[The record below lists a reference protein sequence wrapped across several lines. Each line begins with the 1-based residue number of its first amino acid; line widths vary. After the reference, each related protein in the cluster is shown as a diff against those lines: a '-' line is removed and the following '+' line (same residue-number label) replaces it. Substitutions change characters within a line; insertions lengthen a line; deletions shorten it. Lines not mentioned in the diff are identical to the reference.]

1 MPKPKLLLPA
11 LVLAALLALPTASQA
26 ALAYVRNPLHPT
38 VYIANDDGSE
48 ARRVGLGSYPHI
60 APNPGTPAVA
70 YLHEGSAN
78 AQELRFSVLAGEF
91 TIPRK
96 STLMVGFREPSYFD
110 WSPNLGTIAAL
121 KGPELGERKLVLI
134 DSLSGAQ
141 RVVARGF
148 FSGFSFSPDGS
159 ELVYAKAD
167 KEKYPPRSDIF
178 RLQFVP
184 PGAASVAA
192 EKPVRLTRDHN
203 SSHPLWGPN
212 GKIVFVKAVEGKK
225 RRYGPKN
232 ELFLMNPGGT
242 GVKRLTH
249 TKVDPLLQGLFPTD
263 WSANGRR
270 LLAEFEGQDTSYA
283 VTVNPRTGAQRP
295 LLNPEESGFV
305 GTDLSADGTTV
316 LGYEGGFDPG
326 NRHNVAT
333 VPYRGGEPTVL
344 IENAFEPSWNR

>member
-1 MPKPKLLLPA
+1 MLKPKLFLSALL
-11 LVLAALLALPTASQA
+11 LAALLALPTASQA
-26 ALAYVRNPLHPT
+26 SLAYVRNPLHPT
-38 VYIANDDGSE
+38 IFVADDDGSG
-48 ARRVGLGSYPHI
+48 ARKVGLGSYPHI

-70 YLHEGSAN
+70 YLHEGPGN
-78 AQELRFSVLAGEF
+78 AQELRLSVLAGEF
-91 TIPRK
+91 TIPRE
-96 STLMVGFREPSYFD
+96 STLMVGFREPFLFA

-121 KGPELGERKLVLI
+121 QGSELGKRKLVLI
-134 DSLSGAQ
+134 DTVNGAQ

-167 KEKYPPRSDIF
+167 KEKYPPRSDIY

-184 PGAASVAA
+184 PGAVSVAA

-203 SSHPLWGPN
+203 SSHPLWGPHD
-212 GKIVFVKAVEGKK
+212 KIVFVKTVAGKK

-232 ELFLMNPGGT
+232 ELFLMNPQGK

-263 WSANGRR
+263 WSANGKR

-283 VTVNPRTGAQRP
+283 VTVNPQTGAQRP
-295 LLNPEESGFV
+295 LLKAEESGFV
-305 GTDLSADGTTV
+305 GTALSADGTRV

-326 NRHNVAT
+326 NKHNVAT
-333 VPYRGGEPTVL
+333 VPYGGGEPTVL
-344 IENAFEPSWNR
+344 VENALEPSWNR